1 MDIIKEIKQIKVAVE
16 SIDVSLQ
23 LLASENGGA
32 RRTSGFVSKRVVAQR
47 LNIPSVTLDKL
58 IHQGIVS
65 DGKTGLVEG
74 THFCKIDPVEKNSSK
89 FLYDIHSII
98 HSAWNNFKNG

>member
-23 LLASENGGA
+23 LLASENTGA

-47 LNIPSVTLDKL
+47 LNIPS
-58 IHQGIVS
+58 S

-74 THFCKIDPVEKNSSK
+74 IHFCKIDPVEKNSSK